1 MFDLVWICVVA
12 GILGGCLMGYFIRYC
27 FERLSENSIA

>member
-12 GILGGCLMGYFIRYC
+12 GILGGCLMGYFIGYC